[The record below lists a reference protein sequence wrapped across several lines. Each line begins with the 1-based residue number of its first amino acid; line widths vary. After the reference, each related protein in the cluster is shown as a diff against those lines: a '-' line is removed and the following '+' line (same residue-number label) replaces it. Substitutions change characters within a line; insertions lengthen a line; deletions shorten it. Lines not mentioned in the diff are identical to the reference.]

1 MSLELHHRL
10 DGPDDAPTLMLSN
23 SLGTA
28 LGMWDDQLPAL
39 SHKFRVL
46 RYDQRGHGR
55 SPAPPGPYTI
65 AELAGDA
72 LELLDRLGLE
82 RVSFCGVS
90 LGGMTGLWLAIN
102 APDRIDSLGLCCT
115 SAHLPPP
122 EKWTRR
128 AAAVRSQGMEAV
140 ADEVLEGWF
149 TPALAERRPQ
159 VMERARRTLLD
170 TPAEGYA
177 GCCEAIV
184 THDLRG
190 ELGSIRAPT
199 LVVAA
204 EEDPATPPE
213 HGRLIAEAI
222 DGTRLVVLERAR
234 HLASVERPE
243 AFTRELIR
251 HLTREVVNER

>member
-1 MSLELHHRL
+1 MSVELHHRL
-10 DGPDDAPTLMLSN
+10 DGPEGAPTVMLSN

-28 LGMWDDQLPAL
+28 LGMWDQQVPAL
-39 SHKFRVL
+39 TGELRVL

-90 LGGMTGLWLAIN
+90 LGGMTGQWLAIN
-102 APDRIDSLGLCCT
+102 APDRIEHLALCCT

-128 AAAVRSQGMEAV
+128 AATVRAQGMEAV
-140 ADEVLEGWF
+140 ADAVLEGWF
-149 TPALAERRPQ
+149 TPALAERRPE
-159 VMERARRTLLD
+159 VVESARRMLLD

-177 GCCEAIV
+177 GGCEAIV

-190 ELGSIRAPT
+190 ELKAIGAPT
-199 LVVAA
+199 LVIAA
-204 EEDPATPPE
+204 DDDPATPPE

-222 DGTRLVVLERAR
+222 DGARLVVLERAR
-234 HLASVERPE
+234 HLAGLERPE
-243 AFTRELIR
+243 AFTRELMK
-251 HLTREVVNER
+251 HLTAEVVDER